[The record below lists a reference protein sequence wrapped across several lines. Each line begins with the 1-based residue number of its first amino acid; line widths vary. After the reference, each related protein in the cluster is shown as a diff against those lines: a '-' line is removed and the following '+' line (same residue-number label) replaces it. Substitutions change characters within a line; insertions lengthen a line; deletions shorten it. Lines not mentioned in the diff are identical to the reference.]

1 MRNLTSYELHTGKLT
16 KPVVFGVVSDL
27 HDEPYDDLW
36 PLLAGCDALLVPGDV
51 VNRYTQTSARGIA
64 FLQDAARR
72 LPTFFSLGNHETK
85 TKQFQALMQA
95 LNGTG
100 AEILV
105 NRYVPFGECWIGVW
119 YDPEV
124 VRQPDCM
131 DEFERLPGC
140 RVLLCHKPEHYIRF
154 LRERD
159 VELVVAGHAHGGQI
173 RIGSQGLYAPGQ
185 HFFPKYTKGIVDGRL
200 VISAGAGNPCGMPR
214 WGNPC
219 EVLKITLD

>member
-1 MRNLTSYELHTGKLT
+1 MRNLTSYELHTGKLK
-16 KPVVFGVVSDL
+16 KPVIFGVVSDL

-85 TKQFQALMQA
+85 TRQFQALMQA

-105 NRYVPFGECWIGVW
+105 NRYVPFGECWIGGW
-119 YDPEV
+119 YDPEI

-131 DEFERLPGC
+131 DEFERLPAAGC
-140 RVLLCHKPEHYIRF
+140 CC
-154 LRERD
+154 
-159 VELVVAGHAHGGQI
+159 A
-173 RIGSQGLYAPGQ
+173 
-185 HFFPKYTKGIVDGRL
+185 
-200 VISAGAGNPCGMPR
+200 ISRSTISSFCAVGMWSWWWRGTPTADKFAL
-214 WGNPC
+214 
-219 EVLKITLD
+219 VLKDCTRPGSISFRNTPRAS